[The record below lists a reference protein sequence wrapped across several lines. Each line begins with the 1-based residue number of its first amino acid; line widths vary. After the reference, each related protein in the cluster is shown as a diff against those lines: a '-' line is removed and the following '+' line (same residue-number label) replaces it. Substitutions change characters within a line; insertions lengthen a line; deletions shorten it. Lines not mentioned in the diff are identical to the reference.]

1 MFVFGI
7 VIYSMSWR
15 PDAHILPHTMEAPDF
30 APPPLHPPPL
40 LTDKQLFLLAQHG
53 HLQFQLSPSLYV
65 LYEQLSA
72 ASASFFRQ
80 PTHRKIQEYPAA
92 DRSGTGY
99 TNIEDEK
106 EYITFHHATRPDP
119 HLLEQLT
126 GQVWQ
131 QTSTLLYRVLAD
143 LARAMGL
150 AYEPWDSVLD
160 GCLSMP
166 PSSDESTPT
175 QLRTFNYSPNSGI
188 AEAHTD
194 LGLLTLCVGFGKG
207 LQVHNQGSRFPKAAQ
222 WIDVE
227 GPTLLVGQVLRTM
240 TGNRVRAGLHRVVGN
255 PAGRQSIVFALRP
268 SLRHDH
274 TDLALFG
281 GEGTLNM
288 SELWAKIRSSRYSVN
303 AQKKVRAEQKEHMR
317 PKKGRWKS
325 IWRRHDR

>member
-1 MFVFGI
+1 MPIFFLQ
-7 VIYSMSWR
+7 R
-15 PDAHILPHTMEAPDF
+15 PNTMEAPDF

-40 LTDKQLFLLAQHG
+40 LTDKQLFLLTRQG
-53 HLQFQLSPSLYV
+53 HLHLQLSPSLRV

-72 ASASFFRQ
+72 ASASFFGQ
-80 PTHRKIQEYPAA
+80 PTHVKIQEYPAA
-92 DRSGTGY
+92 NPSETGY
-99 TNIEDEK
+99 TNIGGEK
-106 EYITFHHATRPDP
+106 EYITFHQATRPDHHP
-119 HLLEQLT
+119 LEQLT

-150 AYEPWDSVLD
+150 AYGSWDSVLD

-166 PSSDESTPT
+166 PSRDEATPT
-175 QLRTFNYSPNSGI
+175 QLRTFNYSPNSGT

-207 LQVHNQGSRFPKAAQ
+207 LQVLNQDSYFPKSAQ

-227 GPTLLVGQVLRTM
+227 GPTLFVGQVLRTM
-240 TGNRVRAGLHRVVGN
+240 TGNRLRAGLHRVVGN

-288 SELWAKIRSSRYSVN
+288 SELWAEIRSSRYSVN
-303 AQKKVRAEQKEHMR
+303 ARKKVRAEQKEHVR
-317 PKKGRWKS
+317 AKKGRWKS
-325 IWRRHDR
+325 IWRPHDG